1 MQDISKNSLV
11 FRTNFN
17 KVNKIMESL
26 GFWLPLVFLF
36 LSALFGTALK
46 RRARDHCLKKL
57 DRNKVILPYG
67 AEDWQRGEVR
77 IFAQGIELLYTEPQ
91 KQPFG
96 KVNSLVIHP
105 HEVEKIPFI
114 IRPAPKEDTRAGV
127 KWSKELFLIRNPSFT
142 DKVFRVILNF
152 YNMLRDAF
160 GQAAQTIIGA
170 MSKDSSVSK
179 VKNADKRMNE
189 IGSGL
194 TELVPNAWEPIL
206 EKYRGQAI
214 VVERKTSEGMVK
226 EAGVL
231 EDYSSKYL
239 LVRQVAFKDSKIAKF
254 VDGQGGG
261 PKLYDVLY
269 SRATT
274 IIRNTLID

>member
-1 MQDISKNSLV
+1 
-11 FRTNFN
+11 
-17 KVNKIMESL
+17 
-26 GFWLPLVFLF
+26 
-36 LSALFGTALK
+36 
-46 RRARDHCLKKL
+46 
-57 DRNKVILPYG
+57 
-67 AEDWQRGEVR
+67 
-77 IFAQGIELLYTEPQ
+77 
-91 KQPFG
+91 
-96 KVNSLVIHP
+96 
-105 HEVEKIPFI
+105 
-114 IRPAPKEDTRAGV
+114 
-127 KWSKELFLIRNPSFT
+127 
-142 DKVFRVILNF
+142 
-152 YNMLRDAF
+152 MLRDAF

-254 VDGQGGG
+254 VDGQGGE